1 MSETATVLLD
11 QLMNNITETFRQPP
25 CLSPLRETT
34 PLPCSPPPF
43 KPPLD
48 EETLYAVSSISND
61 PVEVAYERSLEIISQ
76 CGIEF
81 VQELV
86 IEEEVEKTITNEA
99 EEQVVIA
106 EEKQI
111 RKEEK
116 KRRKAE
122 KRKLKAMEAC
132 ERQASE
138 RDCNNNKKHKQI
150 GEEISEELMQ
160 NEEEEKLEYLR
171 RIQENRVVLNVGGL
185 RFETSRLTLSK
196 DPNLLLA
203 KLFTKGSTIVPHGN
217 SVFLDRDAS
226 HFRIILNY
234 LRYDCQVEN
243 PATLPRERKYL
254 LELKTECKY
263 YQLHGLRKIVSKRIK
278 QLEEIYGMD

>member
-1 MSETATVLLD
+1 
-11 QLMNNITETFRQPP
+11 
-25 CLSPLRETT
+25 
-34 PLPCSPPPF
+34 
-43 KPPLD
+43 
-48 EETLYAVSSISND
+48 
-61 PVEVAYERSLEIISQ
+61 
-76 CGIEF
+76 
-81 VQELV
+81 
-86 IEEEVEKTITNEA
+86 
-99 EEQVVIA
+99 
-106 EEKQI
+106 
-111 RKEEK
+111 
-116 KRRKAE
+116 
-122 KRKLKAMEAC
+122 
-132 ERQASE
+132 
-138 RDCNNNKKHKQI
+138 
-150 GEEISEELMQ
+150 MQ

-196 DPNLLLA
+196 DPNSLLA

-243 PATLPRERKYL
+243 PATLSREKKYL
-254 LELKTECKY
+254 LELKTECRY